1 MNVMLGAGWSLCH
14 LTDRVVLL
22 RKPDPVYRRFTGRDG
37 YVKVRGEPGLDR
49 NGLVE
54 KAMALA
60 KRNDELLAEKVSKQL
75 VPRRLGGYQMQQQ
88 QLANRFGIP
97 GQEPE
102 ERTYKP

>member
-14 LTDRVVLL
+14 LTDRVVLV

-54 KAMALA
+54 KAMVLA
-60 KRNDELLAEKVSKQL
+60 KKNDELLAEKVSKQL
-75 VPRRLGGYQMQQQ
+75 IPRRLGGYQMRQQ
-88 QLANRFGIP
+88 QLAHTFGIA
-97 GQEPE
+97 GEEPE
-102 ERTYKP
+102 ERISHP